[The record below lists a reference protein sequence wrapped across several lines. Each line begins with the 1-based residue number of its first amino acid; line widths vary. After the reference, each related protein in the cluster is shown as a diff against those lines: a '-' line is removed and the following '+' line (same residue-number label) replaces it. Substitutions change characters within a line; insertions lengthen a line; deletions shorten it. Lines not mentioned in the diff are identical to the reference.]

1 MTYLISD
8 TNKEIVEV
16 PIGILKPF
24 PNNPHVHDEIK
35 EGNLTESVKLNGQ
48 LIPLIVNKAKSR
60 ENIVIGGSFS
70 LSIYMKLG
78 FEKVLVLYVN
88 IEDEK
93 KERELNIRLNAT
105 YGYWDWE
112 ILKDNYSVDDLLNWG
127 LDEFDLAKYWD
138 NELAVE
144 DDHFDIDEAIEDI
157 KKNPIAKTGD
167 LFQLGNHLVICG
179 NSNDISIVKKL
190 VGKRKVSYIN
200 NDPPY
205 NIKLDYSKGIGNK
218 SNYGGDE
225 KDSKSESEYKSF
237 LKTTIENALSVIQ
250 KDSHIFY
257 WTDEKNVW
265 VLQELYNELKIKNKR
280 LCIWIKNNQNV
291 TPQVAFNKM
300 TEYAVYGTIG
310 KPFLNTNVR
319 NLNEIQNK
327 EVGTGNRSADDI
339 YDLLN
344 IWLVDRLPSN
354 EYKHPTM
361 KPPTLY
367 EKAIRR
373 CTKIGDYVLDLFG
386 GSGSQLIA
394 CEQLKR
400 KALLVEM
407 DPVFVDLILYRY
419 EQLTGT
425 KPIKLS

>member
-16 PIGILKPF
+16 PVDILKSF
-24 PNNPHVHDEIK
+24 PNNPHIHDEIK
-35 EGNLTESVKLNGQ
+35 EENLTESIKLNGQ
-48 LIPLIVNKAKSR
+48 LIPLIVNKAKGR
-60 ENIVIGGSFS
+60 ENVVIGGSFS
-70 LSIYMKLG
+70 LGIYKKLG
-78 FEKVLVLYVN
+78 FEKGLVLYVN
-88 IEDEK
+88 IKDEK
-93 KERELNIRLNAT
+93 KEQELNIRLNAT

-112 ILKDNYSVDDLLNWG
+112 MLEGNYSVDDLLNWG

-144 DDHFDIDEAIEDI
+144 DDHFDIDKAIEEVQ
-157 KKNPIAKTGD
+157 KNPIAKTGD
-167 LFQLGNHLVICG
+167 LFQVGNHFVICG
-179 NSNDISIVKKL
+179 NSNDVSVVKKL
-190 VGKRKVSYIN
+190 VGERKVSYIN
-200 NDPPY
+200 SDPPF
-205 NIKLDYSKGIGNK
+205 NIRLDYSKGIGNK
-218 SNYGGDE
+218 NNYGGKE
-225 KDSKSESEYKSF
+225 KDNRSESEYENF
-237 LKTTIENALSVIQ
+237 LRRSIENALAVSQKDTHVFYWADEKYVWLIQ
-250 KDSHIFY
+250 K
-257 WTDEKNVW
+257 
-265 VLQELYNELKIKNKR
+265 LYKELKIKNKR

-407 DPVFVDLILYRY
+407 DPVFVGLILYRY

-425 KPIKLS
+425 KPIKLN

>member
-1 MTYLISD
+1 MRYKSGPNLKD
-8 TNKEIVEV
+8 VVKV
-16 PIGILKPF
+16 PIELLKPF
-24 PNNPHVHDEIK
+24 PNNPHIHDEIK
-35 EGNLTESVKLNGQ
+35 EGKLTESVIANGQ
-48 LIPLIVNKAKSR
+48 LIPLIVNKAKGR
-60 ENIVIGGSFS
+60 ENVVLGGNFS
-70 LSIYMKLG
+70 LRIYKKLK
-78 FEKVLVLYVN
+78 FKEVLVLYVD
-88 IEDEK
+88 IENEE

-112 ILKDNYSVDDLLNWG
+112 MLKDNYSVDDLLNWG
-127 LDEFDLAKYWD
+127 LDEFDLAKNWD
-138 NELAVE
+138 NELSVE
-144 DDHFDIDEAIEDI
+144 DDHFDINKAIEEVQ
-157 KKNPIAKTGD
+157 KNPVSKLGD
-167 LFQLGNHLVICG
+167 LFKVGGHLVICG
-179 NSNDISIVKKL
+179 DSNDISVVKRL
-190 VGKRKVSYIN
+190 VGDKKVSYIN
-200 NDPPY
+200 CDPPF

-218 SNYGGDE
+218 NNYGGSE
-225 KDSKSESEYKSF
+225 KDSRSESEYKNF
-237 LKTTIENALSVIQ
+237 LRQSIKNALAVSQ
-250 KDSHIFY
+250 KNTHVFY
-257 WTDEKNVW
+257 WADEKYVW
-265 VLQELYNELKIKNKR
+265 LIQELYKELKINNKR

-291 TPQVAFNKM
+291 TPQIAFNKM
-300 TEYAVYGTIG
+300 TEYAVYGTAG

-327 EVGTGNRSADDI
+327 DVGTGNRSADDI

-344 IWLVDRLPSN
+344 IWLVDRLPSS

-373 CTKIGDYVLDLFG
+373 CTKIGDHVLDLFG

-425 KPIKLS
+425 KPTKLN